1 MRNIY
6 FVASLT
12 MTTKIRIML
21 VSAPLVD
28 SPGKSK
34 SRGMDIK
41 GGGEGGVN
49 TQLIFAFSQ

>member
-1 MRNIY
+1 MRNINV
-6 FVASLT
+6 VASLT

-21 VSAPLVD
+21 VSTPIVD

-41 GGGEGGVN
+41 GGGWTTGW
-49 TQLIFAFSQ
+49 